1 MLFGCLLN
9 IWGVMLYL
17 RLPWVVGQAGIAL
30 ASLIVIMSAVVTT
43 LTTLS
48 LSAVCTNGEVK
59 GGEWLSCGMMHHIMR
74 GALGFLILWFWL
86 FFRPIF
92 RFLHQKT
99 WVFQFWCSLGFADFQ
114 FLSIWF
120 LVFMKNTNRFLDL
133 ISDAVFGFSYLT

>member
-17 RLPWVVGQAGIAL
+17 RLSWVVGQAGIAL

-59 GGEWLSCGMMHHIMR
+59 GGEWLSCGMIHYIIIGTDLSLAQHCMHIQYS
-74 GALGFLILWFWL
+74 ALYYLPIYVFIIDQPGWN
-86 FFRPIF
+86 FF
-92 RFLHQKT
+92 
-99 WVFQFWCSLGFADFQ
+99 
-114 FLSIWF
+114 
-120 LVFMKNTNRFLDL
+120 
-133 ISDAVFGFSYLT
+133 

>member
-17 RLPWVVGQAGIAL
+17 RLSWVVGQAGIAL

-59 GGEWLSCGMMHHIMR
+59 GGEWLSYCAMMHRIII
-74 GALGFLILWFWL
+74 G
-86 FFRPIF
+86 
-92 RFLHQKT
+92 T
-99 WVFQFWCSLGFADFQ
+99 DF
-114 FLSIWF
+114 S
-120 LVFMKNTNRFLDL
+120 
-133 ISDAVFGFSYLT
+133 

>member
-59 GGEWLSCGMMHHIMR
+59 GGEWLSCGMIHYIIIGTDLSLEQHCMHIQYS
-74 GALGFLILWFWL
+74 ALHYLPIYVFIIDQSGWN
-86 FFRPIF
+86 FF
-92 RFLHQKT
+92 
-99 WVFQFWCSLGFADFQ
+99 
-114 FLSIWF
+114 
-120 LVFMKNTNRFLDL
+120 
-133 ISDAVFGFSYLT
+133 

>member
-17 RLPWVVGQAGIAL
+17 RLSWVVGQAGIAL

-59 GGEWLSCGMMHHIMR
+59 GGEWLSYCGMMHRIIIGTDLSQHSTVQYS
-74 GALGFLILWFWL
+74 APYYL
-86 FFRPIF
+86 PIYAIIID
-92 RFLHQKT
+92 QSE
-99 WVFQFWCSLGFADFQ
+99 WNV
-114 FLSIWF
+114 FLS
-120 LVFMKNTNRFLDL
+120 M
-133 ISDAVFGFSYLT
+133 